1 MCQSKQIQNLS
12 CQNNCNIHTKMKAPF
27 KNKQTKKNTVAR
39 CPKSHRYKT
48 GKEKHNIQDNL
59 KILQG

>member
-1 MCQSKQIQNLS
+1 MPEQTDSESELS
-12 CQNNCNIHTKMKAPF
+12 EQLQYTKMKAPF